1 MKNMNR
7 WLKLGM
13 IGMGTAAM
21 LSACGGGAGSKSEA
35 GEATAGGTEPVAPA
49 KPSGPVEINLVTPD
63 ATITPE
69 FLERLAK
76 KFPDY
81 KINRYNQAT
90 KGSTIT
96 DLLTN
101 GTPID
106 IIGRAATVFE
116 NDVVVHK
123 LQYNMEP
130 LLKQAGV
137 QTTDFEPQLVNYVRS
152 ISDGG
157 MYGIPGGSA
166 INHVLFYNKTLFDQ
180 FGVAYPKDGMS
191 WEETMQLAAK
201 MTRNE
206 GGKQYYGFA
215 GNTGIMTATNQLSI
229 PLVNTKTQK
238 PTINTDER
246 WRSYF
251 QIIYGNSVL
260 NDALKSNNKAFSGG
274 AKNLTEGDTAMLLF
288 NANIGIIDKAL
299 QEEKVNWDMVALP
312 SFKEAP
318 KTGSPM
324 NSTLW
329 GLTNQTRNREA
340 AIDVIKY
347 MVSDEVL
354 GDLAKLGYLVPK
366 QTDAIKRV
374 FATEAKPAGKNW
386 NAVNYNKFAAFP
398 EMTVS
403 DAAIAALYSKQIEVI
418 VKGQTDMNTAFRTI
432 EEEAT
437 KIIEENARK

>member
-1 MKNMNR
+1 MKK
-7 WLKLGM
+7 WLKLGI

-21 LSACGGGAGSKSEA
+21 LSACGGGSGSKSEA

-69 FLERLAK
+69 FLERLSK

-81 KINRYNQAT
+81 KITRYNQDAA
-90 KGSTIT
+90 GSKIT

-106 IIGRAATVFE
+106 IIGRAATGFE
-116 NDVVVHK
+116 NEIVGSK
-123 LQYNMEP
+123 LQYNMES
-130 LLKQAGV
+130 LLKQAGI
-137 QTTDFEPQLVNYVRS
+137 QTTDFEQQLVNFVRS

-215 GNTGIMTATNQLSI
+215 GHTGIMTIANQLSI
-229 PLVNTKTQK
+229 PLVNTKTHK

-274 AKNLTEGDTAMLLF
+274 AANLTAGDTAMVLF
-288 NANIGIIDKAL
+288 NANIGIINKAL
-299 QEEKVNWDMVALP
+299 KDEEVNWDMVALP

-318 KTGSPM
+318 RTGSPM

-329 GLTNQTRNREA
+329 GLTSQTRNRQA
-340 AIDVIKY
+340 AMDVIKY
-347 MVSDEVL
+347 LVSDEVL
-354 GDLAKLGYLVPK
+354 GDLAKIGYLVPK

-386 NAVNYNKFAAFP
+386 NAVTYNKFAAFP
-398 EMTVS
+398 EMTIS
-403 DAAIAALYSKQIEVI
+403 DSAISAMHTKQIQAI
-418 VKGQTDMNTAFRTI
+418 VMGHTDMNTAFRTI

-437 KIIEENARK
+437 KFIEENARKQ